1 MCEDSTRECA
11 VADQTKKLAEIR
23 FEACPEQLQE
33 VRHLVRT
40 ISEKKGCDANLIDG
54 IVLAVDEASANVIKH
69 GYGMKNAGDI
79 ILEIFYSRGELI
91 FRLTDYAKP
100 VDLEGLQPREL
111 DDVRPGGL
119 GIHLIRK
126 IMDEYGYLKSP
137 RGVGNVLEMRK
148 KIAEN

>member
-1 MCEDSTRECA
+1 MA
-11 VADQTKKLAEIR
+11 NQTKKLAEMR
-23 FEACPEQLQE
+23 FQACPEQLQE
-33 VRHLVRT
+33 VRRLVRA
-40 ISEKKGCDANLIDG
+40 ISEKKGCDADLIDG

-69 GYGMKNAGDI
+69 GYEMKNAGDI
-79 ILEIFYSRGELI
+79 ILEIFYSRGELV

-100 VDLEGLQPREL
+100 VDLKGLQSRKL
-111 DDVRPGGL
+111 DDIRPGGL
-119 GIHLIRK
+119 GIHLIRA